1 MQLFSADAHN
11 IFKKILDYF
20 FDPENMKNYP
30 QVAHNC
36 PHFLVAQ
43 ISFSVPLKYFPV
55 QLLYNDFAI
64 MYS

>member
-43 ISFSVPLKYFPV
+43 ISFSVP
-55 QLLYNDFAI
+55 
-64 MYS
+64 